1 MSKMDFDFNA
11 DPKWKEHYE
20 EKRKY
25 EVWELFF
32 HLKIIAGVWALAGVA
47 WIIYFLLLV
56 IMS

>member
-1 MSKMDFDFNA
+1 MDFDFNA